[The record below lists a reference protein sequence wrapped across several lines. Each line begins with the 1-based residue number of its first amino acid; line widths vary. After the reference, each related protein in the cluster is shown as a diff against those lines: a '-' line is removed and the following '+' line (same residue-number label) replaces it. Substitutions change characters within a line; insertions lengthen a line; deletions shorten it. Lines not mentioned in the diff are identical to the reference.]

1 MLDYILDLIYPNVCG
16 FCNTINKESL
26 CNNCEERINQ
36 KLLCNIDNYENDNTK
51 YFSNHIYLFKYS
63 DEIRSKIL
71 DYKFND
77 KPYIYKTFA
86 KIIIK
91 NEKICGFL
99 RKYDIIIPIPIHK
112 KRKSIRGYNQS
123 ELISKEIVKK
133 ITNLKIETN
142 IIIKNKNTMP
152 QSVLNRKER
161 NENVKNVYIIKN
173 TEKINNKRV
182 LLLDDIYTTGST
194 VNECSKL
201 LKLNGA
207 KEIGIITLAKD

>member
-173 TEKINNKRV
+173 TEKINNKKV

>member
-36 KLLCNIDNYENDNTK
+36 KLLCKIDNYENDNTK

-207 KEIGIITLAKD
+207 KEIGIITLTKD